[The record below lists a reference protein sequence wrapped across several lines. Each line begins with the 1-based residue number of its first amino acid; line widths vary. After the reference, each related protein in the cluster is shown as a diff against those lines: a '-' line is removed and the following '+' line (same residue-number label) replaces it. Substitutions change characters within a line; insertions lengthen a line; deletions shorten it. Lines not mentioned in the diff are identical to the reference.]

1 MGGPIVGAAALAGY
15 IFLKLGRG
23 AKTVYKIANTPAG
36 KETLKKFMGKGNPYG
51 ITQVPVSKLP
61 KKFQGGKKLPDNLT
75 QKVLKQKDPT
85 IFQKIGGAIRSLY
98 DKNAKITKKT
108 PGVNKPSEGANIT
121 NKRIKADTVGKIA
134 VGGAGAAAT
143 IGGGAVAYN
152 KLKPKPKPKRKPS
165 AELLDRKNINTARP
179 RPKPKPKPRVKKRD
193 YSPPGK
199 GLKRIT
205 VQKGDKLEIIAKRE
219 GTSVDRIMK
228 LNPNIKDRNKINIG
242 QRIIV
247 RGN

>member
-1 MGGPIVGAAALAGY
+1 MAAPFLYVALG
-15 IFLKLGRG
+15 LGK
-23 AKTVYKIANTPAG
+23 AIYKIANTPAG
-36 KETLKKFMGKGNPYG
+36 KEALKKFMSKKNPYG
-51 ITQVPVSKLP
+51 IKQIKPSDLP
-61 KKFQGGKKLPDNLT
+61 KNIQDGTKVPNTLT
-75 QKVLKQKDPT
+75 QSILKQKDPGIAT
-85 IFQKIGGAIRSLY
+85 KVANVFSRR
-98 DKNAKITKKT
+98 KNRVTKKT
-108 PGVNKPSEGANIT
+108 EGVEKPGTGAEP
-121 NKRIKADTVGKIA
+121 VGKLRTKQKKKGRTIIT
-134 VGGAGAAAT
+134 AGITAPTSAAITYASS
-143 IGGGAVAYN
+143 
-152 KLKPKPKPKRKPS
+152 KSRKKDKPKRKPS

-179 RPKPKPKPRVKKRD
+179 KPKPKPRVKKKD